1 MSASWMSGYV
11 GDVNYTLGF
20 YRELAP
26 TYLQAACVL
35 NGVQG
40 PDPTQALRYCELG
53 CGRGYGTVLLAAANP
68 TIEFVG
74 IDFNPSHIAEARDL
88 ASRAGIGNITF
99 FELAFGEAA
108 QSNDPRIQQFNIVGI
123 HGVYSW
129 ILPTV
134 RDDIHRFL
142 REKLVAGGLVY
153 NSYNALPGWATAAP
167 IQYLVLEA
175 AGRSRRGSI
184 AVVTEAFDLLKKLA
198 DGDAAFVRQ
207 NPGVKARLQRMA
219 KQDRVYLAH
228 EFVNVGWQ
236 PLYVTQAMASFA
248 ESKLTYVGS
257 ASLLE
262 NSLEF
267 AIPKKLRPIV
277 EAAPD
282 VGMRELLKDYIVN
295 KQFRRDLY
303 IKGPQNLTPREKRNR
318 LQKLSFTKTQMT
330 ADVPEKFQAPIGE
343 ISLKREA
350 VSALL
355 ELMERK
361 AITGADLL
369 VGCEKAGLRYGE
381 TTALL
386 QLLIS
391 SGLVSPARPDNDR
404 VDRSSSQRLNDLVFD
419 ISLSTDTHRFLASPV
434 LGSAIGTSF
443 VDRVAAPI
451 LIERPTASDVEVAS
465 EAFDRLLPLGQSFR
479 LDGKP
484 LSKSEDSVREVA
496 RLVKDF
502 RETRLQ
508 TWKDL
513 GIAPNVIGST
523 ANA

>member
-11 GDVNYTLGF
+11 GDVSYTLGF

-26 TYLQAACVL
+26 TYLQAACVF

-68 TIEFVG
+68 NIEFVG

-88 ASRAGIGNITF
+88 ASRAGIRNVTF

-108 QSNDPRIQQFNIVGI
+108 QSDHPLIQQFNIVGI

-129 ILPTV
+129 VLPAV

-142 REKLVAGGLVY
+142 REKLVSGGLVY
-153 NSYNALPGWATAAP
+153 NSYNALPGWAIAAP

-175 AGRSRRGSI
+175 AARSRRGSV

-198 DGDAAFVRQ
+198 DGDAAFVKQ
-207 NPGVKARLQRMA
+207 NPGVNARLQRMA

-228 EFVNVGWQ
+228 EFVNAGWQ
-236 PLYVTQAMASFA
+236 PLYVTQTMANFS
-248 ESKLTYVGS
+248 ESKLTYIGS

-267 AIPKKLRPIV
+267 AIPKNLRPLV
-277 EAAPD
+277 EAAAD

-303 IKGPQNLTPREKRNR
+303 IKGPQQLTLREQRNLF
-318 LQKLSFTKTQMT
+318 QKLAFARTQMT
-330 ADVPEKFQAPIGE
+330 ADVPEKFQIPIGE
-343 ISLKREA
+343 MSLKRDA
-350 VSALL
+350 VSAFLN
-355 ELMERK
+355 LMNGK
-361 AITGADLL
+361 VTSGADLL
-369 VGCEKAGLRYGE
+369 VGCEKIGLRYGE
-381 TTALL
+381 TIALA
-386 QLLIS
+386 QLLIN
-391 SGLVSPARPDNDR
+391 SGLASPARPDSGR

-419 ISLSTDTHRFLASPV
+419 ISLSMDTHRFLASPV
-434 LGSAIGTSF
+434 LGSAVAASF
-443 VDRVAAPI
+443 VDRVVAPI
-451 LIERPTASDVEVAS
+451 VKDNPSASDAEVANQ
-465 EAFDRLLPLGQSFR
+465 AFERLTPLGQSFR
-479 LDGKP
+479 LNGEALRKN
-484 LSKSEDSVREVA
+484 EESVRAVTS
-496 RLVKDF
+496 LVTDF
-502 RETRLQ
+502 RAIRFPVWEAI
-508 TWKDL
+508 
-513 GIAPNVIGST
+513 GIEPNATKASNI
-523 ANA
+523 

>member
-11 GDVNYTLGF
+11 GDVSYTLGF

-26 TYLQAACVL
+26 TYLQAACVF

-40 PDPTQALRYCELG
+40 PDPTQPLRYCELG

-68 TIEFVG
+68 NIDFVG

-88 ASRAGIGNITF
+88 ASRAGIRNITF

-108 QSNDPRIQQFNIVGI
+108 QSDHPLIQQFNIVGI

-129 ILPTV
+129 VLPAV

-153 NSYNALPGWATAAP
+153 NSYNALPGWAIAAP

-175 AGRSRRGSI
+175 AGRSRRGSV

-198 DGDAAFVRQ
+198 DGDAAFVKQ

-228 EFVNVGWQ
+228 EFVNAGWQ
-236 PLYVTQAMASFA
+236 PLYVTQTMANFS
-248 ESKLTYVGS
+248 ESKLTYIGS

-267 AIPKKLRPIV
+267 AIPKNLRAIV
-277 EAAPD
+277 EAASD

-303 IKGPQNLTPREKRNR
+303 LKGPQNLTAREQRNFF
-318 LQKLSFTKTQMT
+318 QKLAFARTQMT
-330 ADVPEKFQAPIGE
+330 ADLPEKFQAPIGE
-343 ISLKREA
+343 ISIKRDV
-350 VSALL
+350 VSGLL
-355 ELMERK
+355 NLMTGK
-361 AITGADLL
+361 VTSGADLL
-369 VGCEKAGLRYGE
+369 VGCEKIGLRYGE
-381 TTALL
+381 TVAVL
-386 QLLIS
+386 QLLIN
-391 SGLVSPARPDNDR
+391 SGLVSPARPDSSEIDR
-404 VDRSSSQRLNDLVFD
+404 VGSHRLNDLVFD
-419 ISLSTDTHRFLASPV
+419 ISLSRDAHRFLASPV
-434 LGSAIGTSF
+434 LGSAIAASF
-443 VDRVAAPI
+443 VDRVVAPI
-451 LIERPTASDVEVAS
+451 VKDNPTASDTEVAIQ
-465 EAFDRLLPLGQSFR
+465 AFDRLAPMGQSFQLNSR
-479 LDGKP
+479 ALRKTD
-484 LSKSEDSVREVA
+484 ESVREVA
-496 RLVKDF
+496 RQVKDF
-502 RETRLQ
+502 RANRLRL
-508 TWKDL
+508 WEAI
-513 GIAPNVIGST
+513 GIEPNATKVSNI
-523 ANA
+523 